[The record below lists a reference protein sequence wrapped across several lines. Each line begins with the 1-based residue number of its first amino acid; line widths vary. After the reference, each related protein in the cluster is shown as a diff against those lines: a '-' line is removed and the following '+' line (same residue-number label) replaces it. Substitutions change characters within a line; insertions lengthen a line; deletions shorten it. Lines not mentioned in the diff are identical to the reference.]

1 MRINKN
7 ILPYLVLILLYIL
20 LILPIIYTTIL
31 LIGKADTVVLFC
43 FGVINTIFLMR
54 YYKGNQ
60 FLSFLLG
67 FFVSS
72 FTLCLIYV
80 FWFLGLSSKSLLPLI
95 FFIIVSV
102 ILCIIL
108 AENHLKITNQK
119 NIHFFILLPTIVFL
133 VGSINLKETYP
144 TTFENKN
151 LTYAQIK
158 IVDKQKKPRFGDTI
172 EVRIYRQPLFGI
184 RESHEIYKST
194 TNENGIAK
202 IQLST
207 SSNYHFM
214 ITTKENKF
222 DSFHINSQDLKIKKM
237 FVIEE

>member
-1 MRINKN
+1 MRKIRK
-7 ILPYLVLILLYIL
+7 ILPHLVLILLYII

-31 LIGKADTVVLFC
+31 LVGKADIVLVFC
-43 FGVINTIFLMR
+43 FGFVNTIFLMK
-54 YYKGNQ
+54 YYKRNV

-72 FTLCLIYV
+72 FTLSLIYV
-80 FWFLGLSSKSLLPLI
+80 LWSLGLYSKSLLPTI

-102 ILCIIL
+102 ILCIVL
-108 AENHLKITNQK
+108 AENHLKINNQK

-144 TTFENKN
+144 TKFENRN

-158 IVDKQKKPRFGDTI
+158 IVNKQKKPRFGDTI
-172 EVRIYRQPLFGI
+172 EVRIYRQPLFGL
-184 RESHEIYKST
+184 RESHKIYKIT
-194 TNENGIAK
+194 TNKNGIAK
-202 IQLST
+202 IQFST
-207 SSNYHFM
+207 SNNYHLT
-214 ITTKENKF
+214 ITTTENKLDF
-222 DSFHINSQDLKIKKM
+222 LDINSSDLKNKKM

>member
-1 MRINKN
+1 MRKIRK
-7 ILPYLVLILLYIL
+7 ILPHLVLILLYII

-31 LIGKADTVVLFC
+31 LVGKADTVMVFC
-43 FGVINTIFLMR
+43 FGFVNTIFLMR
-54 YYKGNQ
+54 YYKGNV

-72 FTLCLIYV
+72 FTLCFIYV
-80 FWFLGLSSKSLLPLI
+80 LWFLGLSSKSLLPTI

-102 ILCIIL
+102 MLCIIL

-119 NIHFFILLPTIVFL
+119 NIHFFILIPTIVFL

-144 TTFENKN
+144 TKFENKN

-158 IVDKQKKPRFGDTI
+158 IVDKQKNPRFGDTI

-184 RESHEIYKST
+184 RGSHEIYKTT

-202 IQLST
+202 IQFSK
-207 SSNYHFM
+207 SNNYHLT
-214 ITTKENKF
+214 IITKENKLDF
-222 DSFHINSQDLKIKKM
+222 LDINSQDLKTKKM